1 MHIFLFDIDGT
12 LIHTAGAGGDAIL
25 AALVEE
31 FSLDRV
37 RHEVSFAG
45 RTDRAIARDL
55 LSLHGLEV
63 NAENWGRLRDGYLRR
78 LPICLHGRPG
88 KILPGVENLLMRLR
102 SRSDVALGLLTGN
115 LRDGAKLKLGHFGLF
130 EHFAFGGFGDL
141 HEDRDHV
148 AAEAFTAAQSHVAKD
163 LLRNKVWVI
172 GDTPLDVR
180 CARAIGAQAV
190 AVATGGHT
198 REELAAC
205 SPDVVV
211 DDLTDEGWLSF
222 L

>member
-1 MHIFLFDIDGT
+1 MHTFLFDIDGT

-55 LSLHGLEV
+55 LSLHGIEV

-78 LPICLHGRPG
+78 LPICLRGRPG
-88 KILPGVENLLMRLR
+88 KVLPGVGEMLAKLRL
-102 SRSDVALGLLTGN
+102 RSDVALGLLTGN
-115 LRDGAKLKLGHFGLF
+115 VRDGAKAKLVHFGLF

-148 AAEAFTAAQSHVAKD
+148 AAEAFTAAQSHLSRD
-163 LLRNKVWVI
+163 LMRNQVWVI
-172 GDTPLDVR
+172 GDTPFDVR

-198 REELAAC
+198 RAELTAC
-205 SPDVVV
+205 SPDFVV
-211 DDLTDEGWLSF
+211 DDLRDDAWLP
-222 L
+222 